1 MKSLKIGMAWMLCAI
16 WAVVPPAVTFSAD
29 DLRETPVVKAVRKVG
44 PAVVNIRSEAAAD
57 RSVSPFAPF
66 TGNPFF
72 DNFFRDF
79 FENRPQRPMDRTS
92 LGSGVIVDG
101 KRGYIL
107 TNAHVI
113 EKAGKIRVGLMDERE
128 LEAKV
133 VGIDSNSDL
142 AVLQIVSPLP
152 LPAIEMG
159 SSDDLMIGETVIAI
173 GNPFGFS
180 HTVTTGVISALG
192 RSIRTEETVYH
203 DFIQTDASINPGNS
217 GGPLLNI
224 RGELIGINTAIYA
237 KAQGI
242 GFAIPIQKAKRIMN
256 DLIRYGEVVQ
266 PWIGIR
272 VQGVDTQT
280 AAYLKQSGTVDPSKS
295 GGILVRDVESESPA
309 AAAGVQPGDLVLEIG
324 GKAMKSVEDYRAA
337 LQGYGAGDT
346 IPMQLGRKGKILTV
360 SIRSTTYP
368 ESRGQELVW
377 RLLGIRVSNAVARN
391 GKAFGVKIDAVADGS
406 YLARIGAT
414 RGDII
419 RQIDDLTVTDT
430 EGFYRSV
437 IKIRNK
443 PSVALLL
450 QRGDRLYHIAVR
462 LDEDG

>member
-1 MKSLKIGMAWMLCAI
+1 MKSVKIEIPWIL
-16 WAVVPPAVTFSAD
+16 WAVGMVVLPGLAFSAD

-44 PAVVNIRSEAAAD
+44 PAVVNIRSEVAAD

-79 FENRPQRPMDRTS
+79 FENRPQRPMDRSS

-113 EKAGKIRVGLMDERE
+113 EKAGKISVGLMDERE
-128 LEAKV
+128 LDAKI

-142 AVLQIVSPLP
+142 AVLQIVSQSPLP
-152 LPAIEMG
+152 SIEMG

-272 VQGVDTQT
+272 VQGIDTQT
-280 AAYLKQSGTVDPSKS
+280 AAYLKQSGTVDPSRS
-295 GGILVRDVESESPA
+295 TGVLVRDVESESPA
-309 AAAGVQPGDLVLEIG
+309 AAAGVQPGDMVLEIG
-324 GKAMKSVEDYRAA
+324 GKAMKSVEEYRAA
-337 LQGYGAGDT
+337 LQGYSAGDT
-346 IPMQLGRKGKILTV
+346 IPMQLGRKGKTIPV

-368 ESRGQELVW
+368 ENRGKELVW
-377 RLLGIRVSNAVARN
+377 RLLGIRVSDAVARN
-391 GKAFGVKIDAVADGS
+391 GKAFGVKIDAVADAS
-406 YLARIGAT
+406 YLARIGAA

-419 RQIDDLTVTDT
+419 RQIDDLTVGDT
-430 EGFYRSV
+430 EAFYHSV

-450 QRGDRLYHIAVR
+450 QRGDRLYHIAVK
-462 LDEDG
+462 LDGE

>member
-1 MKSLKIGMAWMLCAI
+1 MKSFKIGIPWIL
-16 WAVVPPAVTFSAD
+16 WAVGMVVMPSIAFSAD

-44 PAVVNIRSEAAAD
+44 PAVVNIRSEVATD

-79 FENRPQRPMDRTS
+79 FENQPQRPMDRSS

-113 EKAGKIRVGLMDERE
+113 EKAGKISVGLMDERE
-128 LEAKV
+128 LDAKI

-142 AVLQIVSPLP
+142 AVLQIVSQSP

-272 VQGVDTQT
+272 VQGIDTQT
-280 AAYLKQSGTVDPSKS
+280 AAYLKQSATVDPSRS
-295 GGILVRDVESESPA
+295 TSVLVRDVESESPA

-324 GKAMKSVEDYRAA
+324 GKAMKSVEEYRAA
-337 LQGYGAGDT
+337 LQGYNAGDT
-346 IPMQLGRKGKILTV
+346 ISMQLGRKGKTIPV
-360 SIRSTTYP
+360 RIHSTTYP
-368 ESRGQELVW
+368 ENRGKELVW
-377 RLLGIRVSNAVARN
+377 RLLGIRVSDAVARN
-391 GKAFGVKIDAVADGS
+391 GKTFGVKIDAVAESS
-406 YLARIGAT
+406 YLARIGAS

-419 RQIDDLTVTDT
+419 RQIDDLTVGDT
-430 EGFYRSV
+430 EAFYRSV

-450 QRGDRLYHIAVR
+450 QRGDRLYHIAVK
-462 LDEDG
+462 LDGE

>member
-203 DFIQTDASINPGNS
+203 DFIQIDASINPGNS

-272 VQGVDTQT
+272 VQGIDSQT
-280 AAYLKQSGTVDPSKS
+280 AAYLKQSGTVEPSKS
-295 GGILVRDVESESPA
+295 TGILVRDVEAESPA

-324 GKAMKSVEDYRAA
+324 GKAMKSVEDYRSA
-337 LQGYGAGDT
+337 LQGYSAGDT
-346 IPMQLGRKGKILTV
+346 ISMQLGRKGKTIPV

-368 ESRGQELVW
+368 ENRGRELVW
-377 RLLGIRVSNAVARN
+377 RLLGIRVSDAVARN
-391 GKAFGVKIDAVADGS
+391 GKSFGVKIDAVADAS
-406 YLARIGAT
+406 YLGRIGAS

-419 RQIDDLTVTDT
+419 RQIDDLTVNDT
-430 EGFYRSV
+430 ETFYRSV

-450 QRGDRLYHIAVR
+450 QRGDRLYHIAVK
-462 LDEDG
+462 LDGE

>member
-1 MKSLKIGMAWMLCAI
+1 MKSLKIGIAWIL
-16 WAVVPPAVTFSAD
+16 WAAWVIVPCGTALSSD
-29 DLRETPVVKAVRKVG
+29 ELRETPVVKAVRKVG
-44 PAVVNIRSEAAAD
+44 PAVVNIRSEAATD

-79 FENRPQRPMDRTS
+79 FENRPQRPMDRSS

-113 EKAGKIRVGLMDERE
+113 EKAGKISVGLLDERE

-133 VGIDSNSDL
+133 VGIDPNSDL
-142 AVLQIVSPLP
+142 AVLQIVSPSP

-203 DFIQTDASINPGNS
+203 DFIQIDASINPGNS

-272 VQGVDTQT
+272 VQGIDSQT
-280 AAYLKQSGTVDPSKS
+280 AAYLKQSGTVEPSKS
-295 GGILVRDVESESPA
+295 TGILVRDVEAESPA

-324 GKAMKSVEDYRAA
+324 GKAMKSVEDYRSA
-337 LQGYGAGDT
+337 LQGYSAGDT
-346 IPMQLGRKGKILTV
+346 ISMQLGRKGKTIPV

-368 ESRGQELVW
+368 ENRGRELVW
-377 RLLGIRVSNAVARN
+377 RLLGIRVSDAVARN
-391 GKAFGVKIDAVADGS
+391 GKSFGVKIDAVADAS
-406 YLARIGAT
+406 YLGRIGAS

-419 RQIDDLTVTDT
+419 RQIDDLTVNDT
-430 EGFYRSV
+430 ETFYRSV

-450 QRGDRLYHIAVR
+450 QRGDRLYHIAVK
-462 LDEDG
+462 LDGE